1 MVLEVLKEG
10 YPLPPL
16 RHNGP
21 FLIGVST
28 LLFGFHAVSVRWGS
42 AYVPPVELAFFRSF
56 GHALIILVLAGVG
69 TIALSIGNRRLLLW
83 RGLFG
88 GAAVVLYYMAIC
100 RIGAGPATLLT
111 YTFPIFATLFSALFA
126 REPLTPK
133 TGGALGVAVG
143 GVGLILGHEGLGI
156 SLGDVM
162 GISAGIFSGAA
173 ISTVR
178 ELRKTD
184 SAWSIFF
191 YFAAVG
197 SVMTAPAL
205 PFTSPVWPGFIG
217 FVGIGAIIVTS
228 FGGQI
233 LMTYAY
239 RWTTAAEGST
249 VSLLTSVHA
258 AVLGAAF
265 FGEPITPRLVVGG
278 ALVIAAG
285 AWLTLSA
292 KPAEAPERPV

>member
-1 MVLEVLKEG
+1 M
-10 YPLPPL
+10 
-16 RHNGP
+16 
-21 FLIGVST
+21 
-28 LLFGFHAVSVRWGS
+28 LFGFHAVSVRW
-42 AYVPPVELAFFRSF
+42 ANTYVPPVELAFFRSF
-56 GHALIILVLAGVG
+56 GHALIILVLAAAG
-69 TIALSIGNRRLLLW
+69 TVALSINNRRLLVW

-88 GAAVVLYYMAIC
+88 GAAVILYYMAIC

-111 YTFPIFATLFSALFA
+111 YTYPVFATLFSALFA
-126 REPLTPK
+126 REPLTLRA
-133 TGGALGVAVG
+133 GAPLAVSLAG
-143 GVGLILGHEGLGI
+143 AGLILGHEGFGV

-184 SAWSIFF
+184 SAWPIFF

-205 PFTSPVWPGFIG
+205 PFTSPVWPGVMG
-217 FVGIGAIIVTS
+217 FVGIAAIVVTS

-239 RWTTAAEGST
+239 RFTTAAEGST

-258 AVLGAAF
+258 AILGAAF
-265 FGEPITPRLVVGG
+265 FSEPITLRLVAGG

-285 AWLTLSA
+285 AWLTFSTMA
-292 KPAEAPERPV
+292 AETPGRPV

>member
-1 MVLEVLKEG
+1 M
-10 YPLPPL
+10 
-16 RHNGP
+16 
-21 FLIGVST
+21 
-28 LLFGFHAVSVRWGS
+28 
-42 AYVPPVELAFFRSF
+42 
-56 GHALIILVLAGVG
+56 
-69 TIALSIGNRRLLLW
+69 
-83 RGLFG
+83 
-88 GAAVVLYYMAIC
+88 
-100 RIGAGPATLLT
+100 
-111 YTFPIFATLFSALFA
+111 
-126 REPLTPK
+126 
-133 TGGALGVAVG
+133 AVG

-285 AWLTLSA
+285 AWLTLCQA
-292 KPAEAPERPV
+292 RGGPRKAGVRPLALRSGAARHRGRLDIGGGAHVIPK